1 MGSEKKNIYLR
12 LFGLIKPFWAMV
24 VISTFSALL
33 YVAFNSMS
41 VWLTA
46 TLLNNILSDFDKLLQ
61 QNEILKS
68 STSLSANEHLKLIT
82 NNLILKTSP
91 LETLKTLSLSILFI
105 FALKNIFLYFKN
117 ITLSFVQLKLIQI
130 IRERVYAHLHSL
142 SLTFF
147 KKKQSG
153 EITSIIINDV
163 ANMRLAFST
172 GFQKLLVE
180 PVNILVMVILLFI
193 INWQL
198 ALIALITI
206 PVSAVIIIG
215 IGRSIRRKSHRTAVS
230 IAGITSIIGETIS
243 AMRIVKAFVMEHY
256 EISKFNRET
265 KSHFHLLFRRSRLR
279 HIASPVTEIIGV
291 IIGVVLLWTGG
302 KAVLIDQSITSE
314 DFIRFILIL
323 FSTFTPIRNLSNVN
337 AQLQIGIAS
346 AERVFTILDTKPA
359 IVNRPDAITK
369 TGFESSIEFDKVH
382 FSYMDSEEAPI
393 LSDISFTIKKGQVVA
408 LVGQSGS
415 GKSTIAD
422 LIPRFYNVD
431 KGSISIDGIDIRDIS
446 LASLRNLM
454 GIVNQDTIL
463 FNDTI
468 RNNIAYGNDSV
479 SLEEIKK
486 AAQASYALDF
496 IEEMPNGFD
505 TAVGE
510 KGVKLSGGQRQRIA
524 IARALLK
531 NPPILILDEATSS
544 LDTESEREV
553 QSAMESLMVD
563 RTALVIAH
571 RLSTIVKAD
580 RILVL
585 KNGKIIEQ
593 GTHKTLLATGGY
605 YRQLFEMQF
614 Q

>member
-1 MGSEKKNIYLR
+1 MI
-12 LFGLIKPFWAMV
+12 AV
-24 VISTFSALL
+24 STFSALL

-46 TLLNNILSDFDKLLQ
+46 TLLNNILSDFDKLIQ

-68 STSLSANEHLKLIT
+68 STSMSANDHLKLLT
-82 NNLILKTSP
+82 NSLILKSSP
-91 LETLKTLSLSILFI
+91 LETLRSLSLSILII
-105 FALKNIFLYFKN
+105 FTLKNIFLYLKN

-147 KKKQSG
+147 KKKKSG

-180 PVNILVMVILLFI
+180 PVNVLVMVVLLFI

-198 ALIALITI
+198 ALITLITI
-206 PVSAVIIIG
+206 PVSAMIIVG
-215 IGRSIRRKSHRTAVS
+215 IGKSIRRKSHRTAVS
-230 IAGITSIIGETIS
+230 IAGITSIISETIS
-243 AMRIVKAFVMEHY
+243 AMRIVKAFVMERY
-256 EISKFNRET
+256 EIAKFNRET
-265 KSHFHLLFRRSRLR
+265 KNHFVLLFRRSRLR
-279 HIASPVTEIIGV
+279 HISSPVTELIGV
-291 IIGVVLLWTGG
+291 LIGVVLLWTGG

-337 AQLQIGIAS
+337 TQLQIGIAS
-346 AERVFTILDTKPA
+346 AERVFTILDTKPS

-369 TGFESSIEFDKVH
+369 KGFESSITFDNVY
-382 FSYMDSEEAPI
+382 FSYVETDEAPI
-393 LSDISFTIKKGQVVA
+393 LSDISFTIKRGQIVA

-422 LIPRFYNVD
+422 LIPRFYDVD
-431 KGSISIDGIDIRDIS
+431 KGRICIDGIDIRDIS
-446 LASLRNLM
+446 VPSLRNLM

-463 FNDTI
+463 FNDSI
-468 RNNIAYGNDSV
+468 RNNIAYGNESV
-479 SLEEIKK
+479 SLDEIKA
-486 AAQASYALDF
+486 AAQASYALSF
-496 IEEMPNGFD
+496 IEEMPDGFD
-505 TAVGE
+505 TMVGE

-531 NPPILILDEATSS
+531 DPPILILDEATSS

-553 QSAMESLMVD
+553 QRAMESLMVD

-580 RILVL
+580 EILVL
-585 KNGKIIEQ
+585 KDGKIIEQ
-593 GTHKTLLATGGY
+593 GTHVALLAAGGY
-605 YRQLFEMQF
+605 YRHLFEMQF

>member
-1 MGSEKKNIYLR
+1 MKMGKKNIYLR
-12 LFGLIKPFWAMV
+12 LFSLIKPFWV
-24 VISTFSALL
+24 IIVISTLSALL
-33 YVAFNSMS
+33 YVVFNSVS

-61 QNEILKS
+61 QNELLKS
-68 STSLSANEHLKLIT
+68 STSLSANDHLKLIT
-82 NNLILKTSP
+82 NNFILKSSP
-91 LETLKTLSLSILFI
+91 LETLKSLSLSILII
-105 FALKNIFLYFKN
+105 FALKNVFLYVKN

-180 PVNILVMVILLFI
+180 PVNVLVMVSLLFI
-193 INWQL
+193 INWRL

-206 PVSAVIIIG
+206 PVSAMIIIA
-215 IGRSIRRKSHRTAVS
+215 IGKSIRRKSHRTAIS
-230 IAGITSIIGETIS
+230 IAGITSIISETIS
-243 AMRIVKAFVMEHY
+243 AMRIVKAFVMEDY

-265 KSHFHLLFRRSRLR
+265 KNHFILLFRRARLR
-279 HIASPVTEIIGV
+279 HISSPTTELIGV
-291 IIGVVLLWTGG
+291 LIGVVLLWTGG
-302 KAVLIDQSITSE
+302 KAVLIEQSISSE

-337 AQLQIGIAS
+337 AQLQIGVAS
-346 AERVFTILDTKPA
+346 AERVFTILDTEPS
-359 IVNRPDAITK
+359 IVNRPKAIVK
-369 TGFESSIEFDKVH
+369 TDFKSLIQFDKVH
-382 FSYMDSEEAPI
+382 FSYAEAEGAPI
-393 LSDISFTIKKGQVVA
+393 LTDISFTIDKGQVVA

-422 LIPRFYNVD
+422 LIPRFYDVD
-431 KGSISIDGIDIRDIS
+431 SGRITIDGIDIRDITVP
-446 LASLRNLM
+446 SLRNLL

-463 FNDTI
+463 FNDSI

-479 SLEEIKK
+479 SLERIK
-486 AAQASYALDF
+486 AAAKASFALNF
-496 IEEMPNGFD
+496 IEEMPEGFD
-505 TAVGE
+505 TMVGE

-531 NPPILILDEATSS
+531 DPPILILDEATSS

-553 QSAMESLMVD
+553 QKAMESLMVD

-580 RILVL
+580 KILVL
-585 KNGKIIEQ
+585 RNGKIIEQ
-593 GTHKTLLATGGY
+593 GTHVALLAAGGY